1 MGGVVF
7 VAQTDEQ
14 IAQMEEASEVG
25 LETVALIN
33 SPGNCLEAE
42 VAMPQTAVA
51 VVDFELST

>member
-1 MGGVVF
+1 M
-7 VAQTDEQ
+7 AQTDEQ